1 MPTNRSIKPQSN
13 WNVQHERPSI
23 VPFNKAPQAGTTPM
37 APAMWQTPWRLCL
50 ASFWSVVL
58 NFNHFQSPSQSQS
71 LSQFVYQ
78 LVEHLQ
84 RPSLVVRVLRKAFRN
99 INESSVSKHDFYICV
114 SHSSDTRNKLSDTL
128 SLLLIPFLALNEF
141 FFLFSSVVCKFEE

>member
-58 NFNHFQSPSQSQS
+58 NFNHFQSPSQS
-71 LSQFVYQ
+71 LWQFVYQ
-78 LVEHLQ
+78 LVKHLQ
-84 RPSLVVRVLRKAFRN
+84 CPSLVVRVLRKAFRN
-99 INESSVSKHDFYICV
+99 INESSVSKHDFCV
-114 SHSSDTRNKLSDTL
+114 SHSSDTSNKLSDTL
-128 SLLLIPFLALNEF
+128 SLLLIPFLALNYF
-141 FFLFSSVVCKFEE
+141 FFLYSSISCKFEE